1 METKR
6 SSIITFRLDENTVK
20 KLKIE
25 SHNMQISTN
34 TLVNQALKRYLEW
47 DMLEPKAG
55 FVSLSRPVFVKIF
68 EKFSEDDIRE
78 IAQNVGKDE
87 IRDIVFFMKG
97 KVDMDTF
104 LSWFE
109 TRMSSSS
116 VQVSHRIED
125 KTHTYVMKHNL
136 GRNWSVYNT
145 TLLESIFREVFEKPI
160 RVTCEKS
167 MFSFQFED

>member
-6 SSIITFRLDENTVK
+6 SSIITFRLDESTVK
-20 KLKIE
+20 KLKAE
-25 SHNMQISTN
+25 SHNRQISTN

-68 EKFSEDDIRE
+68 DRLDEDDIRE

-97 KVDMDTF
+97 KLDIDAF

-109 TRMSSSS
+109 TRMTSSS
-116 VQVSHRIED
+116 VQVSHRID
-125 KTHTYVMKHNL
+125 DGTHTYVMKHNL
-136 GRNWSVYNT
+136 GKNWSVYNT
-145 TLLESIFREVFEKPI
+145 TLLESIFREAFAKPI
-160 RVTCEKS
+160 NVTSEKN
-167 MFSFQFED
+167 MFSFQFTE